1 MSLWGDDWCMT
12 KNALKDDFPV
22 EDDVKDTEGAVET
35 SEVKAETPAKNRTKI
50 FALAGAPTVV
60 ALGALTAGV
69 IGANNSA
76 RATYTQEYNSAVQ
89 GRR

>member
-1 MSLWGDDWCMT
+1 MT